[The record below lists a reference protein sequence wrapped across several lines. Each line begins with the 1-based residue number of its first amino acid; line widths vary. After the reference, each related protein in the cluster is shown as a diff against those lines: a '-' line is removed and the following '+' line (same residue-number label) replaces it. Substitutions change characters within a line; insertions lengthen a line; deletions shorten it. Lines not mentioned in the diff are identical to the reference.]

1 MRDVGRVEDTFAE
14 PTTWNMVDGKESV
27 KLDVR
32 RQSGTN
38 TVQIVNL
45 VRGKLTQIQKT
56 LPAGVDIKIIA
67 DKSIFIDA
75 SVAALKEHL
84 LYGSLLA
91 SLVVSALHTE
101 SAVRGHRFPG
111 HSDLDCRDIHAD

>member
-1 MRDVGRVEDTFAE
+1 DIIVSNVKGSPIRVRDLGRVEDTFAE

-38 TVQIVNL
+38 TVRIVDL
-45 VRGKLTQIQKT
+45 VKAKLDSIKKS
-56 LPAGVDIKIIA
+56 LPPGVELKIIA

-91 SLVVSALHTE
+91 SLV
-101 SAVRGHRFPG
+101 
-111 HSDLDCRDIHAD
+111 